1 VSHTAAGC
9 KCSWDGIASAHG
21 ELVHVEYTTPL
32 QVEADSTVPFRQTV
46 ATIELEVELE
56 FAHRYFQE
64 IDR

>member
-1 VSHTAAGC
+1 
-9 KCSWDGIASAHG
+9 
-21 ELVHVEYTTPL
+21 VHVEYTTPL

-46 ATIELEVELE
+46 ATVELEVELE